1 MKSSAKNISLTSVD
15 DLFKTDESRIDD
27 QREKTI
33 EESQESLS
41 NEDKRLGVYFLK
53 ADEMTDKQMFS
64 EKVIM
69 YLWND
74 VFTFDKSKIFNMAY
88 ATLESIL
95 DAFAIYDIRF
105 KVFNSEL
112 GFDNIVGST
121 TQSEETTDG
130 E

>member
-1 MKSSAKNISLTSVD
+1 
-15 DLFKTDESRIDD
+15 
-27 QREKTI
+27 
-33 EESQESLS
+33 
-41 NEDKRLGVYFLK
+41 
-53 ADEMTDKQMFS
+53 MTDKQMFS